1 MYFMR
6 TTVEIEDATFRRTK
20 ALAGLRGISLKELI
34 NKALERELARESPVL
49 PPVRH
54 RVRLPLV
61 SSASPGSLPLNSDR
75 IQEIL
80 DEEDRNASS

>member
-1 MYFMR
+1 MR
-6 TTVEIEDATFRRTK
+6 TTVEIEEATFRRTK

-34 NKALERELARESPVL
+34 NRALERELAREASTL
-49 PPVRH
+49 PPLRH

-61 SSASPGSLPLNSDR
+61 PSSAPGSLPLNSDR

-80 DEEDRNASS
+80 DEEDRDASS